1 MEKFTRGQA
10 IYYLEA
16 FRRFMPGME
25 KAELTMI
32 GPSIGFRETRRL
44 AGKYMLTA
52 DDVLSRKKSPEGI
65 ARGGWKP
72 EIHSSLNEAATY
84 LDVPGA
90 SYYDIP
96 LGCLQSV
103 DTGNLYGA
111 GRLICA
117 DSQAMAASRV
127 MGTCLA
133 TGHAAGVA
141 AAVQGE
147 TGHADA
153 ETVRAEL
160 VRQGAMI

>member
-1 MEKFTRGQA
+1 MEN
-10 IYYLEA
+10 
-16 FRRFMPGME
+16 
-25 KAELTMI
+25 AELTMI

-52 DDVLSRKKSPEGI
+52 DDVLNRRKSPDGI

-90 SYYDIP
+90 SWYDIP
-96 LGCLQSV
+96 LGCLQSA
-103 DTGNLYGA
+103 DTGNLYGS
-111 GRLICA
+111 GRMICA

-127 MGTCLA
+127 MGTCFA

-141 AAVQGE
+141 AALQGE

-153 ETVRAEL
+153 ESVRREL
-160 VRQGAMI
+160 ARQGAMI